1 MYSCGYNF
9 RLPLRGVGPTGRR
22 LDLEKTI
29 SFSDSL
35 LVLQNQYSMSK
46 VLDKSRV
53 APIPMTCQNR
63 PDFPILAY
71 WKADMLSVHMKNE
84 MHETLK
90 ERFDG

>member
-35 LVLQNQYSMSK
+35 LPM
-46 VLDKSRV
+46 LDFLIK
-53 APIPMTCQNR
+53 TC
-63 PDFPILAY
+63 PTSPKIA
-71 WKADMLSVHMKNE
+71 E
-84 MHETLK
+84 MIC
-90 ERFDG
+90 